1 MKGYKNRGVTLLEL
15 LITLAILLVITSAI
29 FSFFISSNK
38 SMNTVEES
46 NIIQNEGE
54 IAINKFSETAL
65 NSSTIKTINAK
76 NFNEIL
82 EADINI
88 FSMNLT
94 NNYTSMVT
102 QYKVENGK
110 LYYKT
115 SDKTNW
121 ELISNYVHSLVIS
134 PIKDSVG
141 KAYGMKMT
149 LTLKYKNGMKT
160 FNNQIYFRNN

>member
-15 LITLAILLVITSAI
+15 IITLAILLVITSAI

-38 SMNTVEES
+38 SMNSVEES

-65 NSSTIKTINAK
+65 NSSTIKTINEK
-76 NFNEIL
+76 SFNEIL
-82 EADINI
+82 ETDINI
-88 FSMNLT
+88 TSMNLT
-94 NNYTSMVT
+94 NNYTSIET
-102 QYKVENGK
+102 KYKVENEK

-115 SDKTNW
+115 SDYTNW
-121 ELISNYVHSLVIS
+121 ELISNYVQSLIVC
-134 PIKDSVG
+134 PIKNSSG